1 MKKVLAV
8 YDDDASY
15 AEKLS
20 SYVNKKEDGIFSA
33 VAFTSK
39 EKLEE
44 YSKSHDI
51 DLLLSKKY
59 EKEDTPDIRPAKT
72 IWLTEEREDP
82 SEGGICK
89 YQSGDEIIR
98 EVMSVYAD
106 LPESEIYPLKMAGK
120 KGKRLIGVYS
130 PVNRCGKTSLALAIA
145 QMIAK
150 EEKTI
155 LITLDSFSGL
165 ACMLNEQWK
174 RDLSDL
180 IYFYKQ
186 GRYTALRLNSVLYYI
201 GELAWIPPIRF
212 PEDLSEISARE
223 MAELVSCILEESTFD
238 TAVLDIGDYARQMI
252 PFLERCNIV
261 YIPVKE
267 DIHSLAKLD
276 EFSDYLDIMGKG
288 ALKERF
294 FKVRVPMTNGARR
307 MEYFPQELLWGDMG
321 DFVRSL
327 LNGGCEEWES

>member
-1 MKKVLAV
+1 MKKILAV

-20 SYVNKKEDGIFSA
+20 SYLNKKEDGIFSA

-44 YSKSHDI
+44 YAKGHEI
-51 DLLLSKKY
+51 DLLLSKKTDDG
-59 EKEDTPDIRPAKT
+59 EAPDIRTGKT
-72 IWLTEEREDP
+72 LFLTEDREGVGED
-82 SEGGICK
+82 GICK
-89 YQSGDEIIR
+89 YQPGDEILR
-98 EVMSVYAD
+98 EVMSAYAD
-106 LPESEIYPLKMAGK
+106 LPESEIYPMKMSGTG
-120 KGKRLIGVYS
+120 GKRLIGVYS

-145 QMIAK
+145 QIIAK

-165 ACMLNEQWK
+165 ACLLDEKWK

-186 GRYTALRLNSVLYYI
+186 GRYTPMRLNSVLYYI

-212 PEDLSEISARE
+212 PEDLSEISAKE
-223 MAELVSCILEESTFD
+223 MAELVSCILGESSFD

-252 PFLERCNIV
+252 PFLEHCTVV
-261 YIPVKE
+261 YVPVKD
-267 DIHSLAKLD
+267 DIQSLAKLD
-276 EFSDYLDIMGKG
+276 EFSEYLDIMGKG
-288 ALKERF
+288 FLKERF
-294 FKVRVPMTNGARR
+294 YRVHVPAMNGVRR
-307 MEYFPQELLWGDMG
+307 MEYYPQELLWGDMG

-327 LNGGCEEWES
+327 LNGGSEEWES